1 MYADKIPYEA
11 IVAVSAIFTAISF
24 LGSSPTVYGPWDSLR
39 VIYPLAEFDSGKG
52 TAFLFLGGA
61 GRDGTGR
68 GGEGECNGPADHR
81 D

>member
-52 TAFLFLGGA
+52 TAFLFLGA

-68 GGEGECNGPADHR
+68 DGTGRGR
-81 D
+81 RM